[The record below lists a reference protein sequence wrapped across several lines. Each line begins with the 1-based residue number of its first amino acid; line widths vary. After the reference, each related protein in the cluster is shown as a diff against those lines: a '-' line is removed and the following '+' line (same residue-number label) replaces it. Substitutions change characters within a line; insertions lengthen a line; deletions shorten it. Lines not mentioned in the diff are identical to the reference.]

1 MFKVEQIVIKHISEQ
16 GKAFIRPMYKT
27 LGIKG
32 LGFSLNRFRKLL
44 QSLEKEGKLIEVK
57 SDYPHW
63 EIAA

>member
-1 MFKVEQIVIKHISEQ
+1 MFKVEQIVIEHISTQ

-27 LGIKG
+27 LEIKG
-32 LGFSLNRFRKLL
+32 FGLSINKFRKLL